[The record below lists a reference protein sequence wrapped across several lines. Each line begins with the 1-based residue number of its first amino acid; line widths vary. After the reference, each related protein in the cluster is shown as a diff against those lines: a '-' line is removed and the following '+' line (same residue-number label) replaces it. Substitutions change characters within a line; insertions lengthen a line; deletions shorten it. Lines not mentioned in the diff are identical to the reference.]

1 MSNNSSSKTGLFL
14 MELII
19 SLLFFSLAGAVC
31 IQLFV
36 QSHMLSNKSVV
47 LKHSVLWA
55 QNVAE
60 TFYGC
65 NGDIKTMSDLLENC
79 VLDQE
84 TENQGSITMMFDEDF
99 HSVHPENETISAL
112 TDSYKLL
119 ADITED
125 ADLMNCNITIED
137 MQTMECIYSL
147 NISLFRDKEVSY
159 EQ

>member
-19 SLLFFSLAGAVC
+19 SLLFFSLAGAIC

-36 QSHMLSNKSVV
+36 QSHMLSNKSVI

-65 NGDIKTMSDLLENC
+65 NGDVRTMSELLENC
-79 VLDQE
+79 VLDHE
-84 TENQGSITMMFDEDF
+84 TENQGSLTMIFDEDF
-99 HSVHPENETISAL
+99 HSVYLENETTSAL
-112 TDSYKLL
+112 SDSYKLL
-119 ADITED
+119 ADITENG
-125 ADLMNCNITIED
+125 DLLNCNITIED

>member
-19 SLLFFSLAGAVC
+19 SLLFFSLAGAIC

-36 QSHMLSNKSVV
+36 QSHLLSNKSVD

-65 NGDIKTMSDLLENC
+65 NGDTYAMSELLEGC
-79 VLDQE
+79 TLYEQE
-84 TENQGSITMMFDEDF
+84 ENQKLLTIFFDKDF
-99 HSVHPENETISAL
+99 HPFFPDVRMSASP
-112 TDSYKLL
+112 DGSYQLF

-125 ADLMNCNITIED
+125 TDLVNCNITIKALETD
-137 MQTMECIYSL
+137 ENIYSL
-147 NISLFRDKEVSY
+147 QVSLFRDKEVSY
-159 EQ
+159 E

>member
-36 QSHMLSNKSVV
+36 QSHLLSNKSVD

-60 TFYGC
+60 AFYGC
-65 NGDIKTMSDLLENC
+65 NGNIQEMSELLDNC
-79 VLDQE
+79 VLDRDA
-84 TENQGSITMMFDEDF
+84 ENQGTLIILFDKDF
-99 HSVHPENETISAL
+99 HSLQES
-112 TDSYKLL
+112 DSTPAADYRLL
-119 ADITED
+119 AHIAEGT
-125 ADLMNCNITIED
+125 DLMNCNITIED
-137 MQTMECIYSL
+137 IQNEECIYSL
-147 NISLFRDKEVSY
+147 DVSLFQDREVSY

>member
-19 SLLFFSLAGAVC
+19 SLLFFSLAGAIC

-36 QSHMLSNKSVV
+36 QSHLLSNKSVD

-65 NGDIKTMSDLLENC
+65 NGDTYAMSELLEGSA
-79 VLDQE
+79 LYEQE
-84 TENQGSITMMFDEDF
+84 ENRELLTIFFDKDF
-99 HSVHPENETISAL
+99 HPFSPDVRMSASP
-112 TDSYKLL
+112 DSSYQLF

-125 ADLMNCNITIED
+125 TDLMNCNITIKALETD
-137 MQTMECIYSL
+137 ENIYSL
-147 NISLFRDKEVSY
+147 QVSLFRDKEVSY